1 MTNKHIRVGSL
12 LLLALLLLYSV
23 SSLAQVQGPVQ
34 TDEIRQAAERAGD
47 SSREALQVVFGS
59 IVEDPLATGQ
69 GDESTM
75 LSSTFT
81 VLNGLALICGGFL
94 MCYIVLRK
102 LFTLANDG
110 GLFNRGND
118 RAFSVLRY
126 VWGFVALVPTASG
139 WSMAQLIV
147 LWSASLI
154 GVGTANL
161 ATDAAMGSFYEGGT
175 MAMEPARPETLAFA
189 KSMFEANLCAA
200 GVNRGVQEAQAVG
213 AMLGSD
219 SLIQTHTIENT
230 GFVLANADRT
240 YSCGG
245 ATYPRERA
253 DTQSYWGVTIDTQPY
268 REAQMSAL
276 LQMQQ
281 YLAPEV
287 EAYANAVFA
296 KMENDSVQV
305 PRASRIIATAARRY
319 DQALGSMSTHA
330 SNQANELREAVV
342 TVVGERGWWELGG
355 WYQSMAQ
362 ANAVAGDNMRDRA
375 QAVSPDLSKAGAIAS
390 YHERLLIFTE
400 NQQRQVVQVADAG
413 DDAEGDTTS
422 VNSTDTNKLIAEVF
436 GTWGGQSLT
445 NRLIS
450 FAEGENG
457 AVNPLIAMKSLGDTI
472 LGTTEVAFGSY
483 VGVKVALG
491 AVDGWKNSIVGRV
504 FGAVTAGV
512 PDAVAGGAKA
522 LVNAVSPFIV
532 LALIM
537 LFGFGITLSIYV
549 PFIPFLIW
557 FAACINW
564 VVFVAIGVVA
574 APLWA
579 FAHLSGEDN
588 SNRTVHGYIFMLN
601 AMLRPI
607 LMVIGF
613 ILAGAIV
620 VAGGMLLNKMFM
632 PALANVQVDSI
643 TGVVSIIGFLGIYI
657 SASLT
662 LIHTSFNLIF
672 MIPDKTMEW
681 IGGTALATGQ
691 GTEQEQQNAMRAL
704 GMYVR
709 DASRNGGKP
718 DPTSPGGGGG
728 KNSITPLK

>member
-1 MTNKHIRVGSL
+1 MAVKRLLVLLILAFMTLTSLQSQAQEASGPIQTADIR
-12 LLLALLLLYSV
+12 
-23 SSLAQVQGPVQ
+23 
-34 TDEIRQAAERAGD
+34 EAAERPND
-47 SSREALQVVFGS
+47 SSREALGVVFGS
-59 IVEDPLATGQ
+59 IVEDPLATGAE
-69 GDESTM
+69 DERTM

-81 VLNGLALICGGFL
+81 ILNGLALICGAFL
-94 MCYIVLRK
+94 MCYIVFRK
-102 LFTLANDG
+102 IFTLANDG
-110 GLFNRGND
+110 GYFTKGND
-118 RAFSVLRY
+118 RAFTVLRY
-126 VWGFVALVPTASG
+126 VWGFAALVPTASG
-139 WSMAQLIV
+139 WSMAQLVV

-161 ATDAAMGSFYEGGT
+161 ATDAALDNFYEGGT

-189 KSMFEANLCAA
+189 KSMFQANLCAA
-200 GVNRGVQEAQAVG
+200 GVNRGVQEAQAAG

-253 DTQSYWGVTIDTQPY
+253 DSQSYWGVTIDTQPY

-305 PRASRIIATAARRY
+305 PRASRIIATAARSY
-319 DQALGSMSTHA
+319 DQSLGSMSTHA

-362 ANAVAGDNMRDRA
+362 ANAVAGNNMRDRA

-390 YHERLLIFTE
+390 YHERLLRFTE
-400 NQQRQVVQVADAG
+400 NQQRQVVQVAGAG
-413 DDAEGDTTS
+413 DEAAEGDTTN

-436 GTWGGQSLT
+436 GTWGGQSIT
-445 NRLIS
+445 NGLIS

-457 AVNPLIAMKSLGDTI
+457 AVNPLIAMKSLGDNI
-472 LGTTEVAFGSY
+472 LGTTEAAFGSY
-483 VGVKVALG
+483 VGVKVAVG
-491 AVDGWKNSIVGRV
+491 AAGGWNDSIVGKV

-512 PDAVAGGAKA
+512 PDALMGGAKA

-564 VVFVAIGVVA
+564 LIFVAIGVVA

-588 SNRTVHGYIFMLN
+588 SSRTNHGYIFMLN

-620 VAGGMLLNKMFM
+620 VAGGMLLNKMFI
-632 PALANVQVDSI
+632 PALANVQVESI

-662 LIHTSFNLIF
+662 LIHTCFNLIF
-672 MIPDKTMEW
+672 LLPDKTMEW
-681 IGGTALATGQ
+681 IGGTSLATGQ
-691 GTEQEQQNAMRAL
+691 GTEQEQQNAMRSL

-718 DPTSPGGGGG
+718 DPTPPTPGKG
-728 KNSITPLK
+728 SITPLK